1 MRPSPLSFGPRNSAR
16 RIIAR
21 VQAAVAAAGLEL
33 DSEQQ
38 VLVTHL
44 ATAASRALSRRPKAA
59 SVDSFYIYG
68 PPGRGK
74 SWLMGLVHDA
84 LLSEATRRLHF
95 HDFFRDLHASAHSAE
110 LAETAGDTAVE
121 VALDEL
127 LGDVRVLCFDE
138 LHVHDPGDA
147 MFFARTLQA
156 VFARGILL
164 IATSNYA
171 PDDLLPNDYFHHLF
185 EPTIELITSRMKVVM
200 LDGGIDYRTQVTE
213 ADRVAGY
220 AAGHIIV
227 PGTAQQLAQA
237 GLAVPHH
244 NEITDIKPT
253 THSFTAQ
260 RAAHGQAWFDFR
272 DLCDRPSA
280 ASDYLHLARHFDH
293 VVIDGIPAPDRA
305 TTSAW
310 KRLAN
315 LIDVLYDRDVRTDL
329 ICVDPPDPDAV
340 EGHPVDAARLGSRL
354 LALRQLIPGAADEE
368 SLDAPAPSEQESWIR

>member
-1 MRPSPLSFGPRNSAR
+1 MRPSSLSFGPRNSAR
-16 RIIAR
+16 KIIAR
-21 VQAAVAAAGLEL
+21 VQAAVATAGFEL
-33 DSEQQ
+33 DSQQ
-38 VLVTHL
+38 QMLVTDL
-44 ATAASRALSRRPKAA
+44 STAAARALSRRSRAA
-59 SVDSFYIYG
+59 SVENFYIYG

-74 SWLMGLVHDA
+74 SWLMGLVYDA
-84 LLSEATRRLHF
+84 LQSEDTRRLHF

-147 MFFARTLQA
+147 MFFARTLKA

-164 IATSNYA
+164 ISTSNYA

-185 EPTIELITSRMKVVM
+185 EPTIELIKSRMNVVM
-200 LDGGIDYRTQVTE
+200 LDGGTDYRTEVTE
-213 ADRVAGY
+213 AHRVSGY

-227 PGTAQQLAQA
+227 PGTAQQLVRA

-244 NEITDIKPT
+244 NEITDIQPT
-253 THSFTAQ
+253 THTFTAQ

-272 DLCDRPSA
+272 ELCDRPSA

-293 VVIDGIPAPDRA
+293 VIIDGIPAPDRA

-315 LIDVLYDRDVRTDL
+315 LIDVLYDRDIRTDL

-354 LALRQLIPGAADEE
+354 MALRQLIPGAPDEGPIDD
-368 SLDAPAPSEQESWIR
+368 LGTSEQESWLR

>member
-1 MRPSPLSFGPRNSAR
+1 MRPSPLPFGPRNSVR
-16 RIIAR
+16 KIIAR
-21 VQAAVAAAGLEL
+21 VQASVDAAGVELDPQQQSLVRDLSTAAA
-33 DSEQQ
+33 
-38 VLVTHL
+38 
-44 ATAASRALSRRPKAA
+44 RALSRRSKTA
-59 SVDSFYIYG
+59 SVENFYIYG

-74 SWLMGLVHDA
+74 SWLMGLVHEA
-84 LLSEATRRLHF
+84 LQSEATRRLHF
-95 HDFFRDLHASAHSAE
+95 HDFFRDLHASAHSSE
-110 LAETAGDTAVE
+110 LAESAGDTAVE

-147 MFFARTLQA
+147 MFFARALKA

-185 EPTIELITSRMKVVM
+185 EPTIELIKSRMKVVM
-200 LDGGIDYRTQVTE
+200 LDGGTDYRARITE
-213 ADRVAGY
+213 ADRLSGY

-227 PGTAQQLAQA
+227 PGTAEQLAQA

-244 NEITDIKPT
+244 NEITDLKPT

-280 ASDYLHLARHFDH
+280 ASDYLHLARNFHH
-293 VVIDGIPAPDRA
+293 VIIDGIPAPDRA

-354 LALRQLIPGAADEE
+354 MALRPLVPGTSDED
-368 SLDAPAPSEQESWIR
+368 SLHDPAPSQQASPRR

>member
-1 MRPSPLSFGPRNSAR
+1 MRIPPLTFGPRNSAR

-21 VQAAVAAAGLEL
+21 VHTAADEAGFELDADQHRLVTELSTAAA
-33 DSEQQ
+33 
-38 VLVTHL
+38 
-44 ATAASRALSRRPKAA
+44 RALSPRNRTR
-59 SVDSFYIYG
+59 SVENFYIYG

-74 SWLMGLVHDA
+74 SWLMGLVHGS
-84 LLSEATRRLHF
+84 LQTEATRRVHF

-110 LAETAGDTAVE
+110 LAETAGDSAVD

-147 MFFARTLQA
+147 MFFARTLKA
-156 VFARGILL
+156 VFARGIML

-171 PDDLLPNDYFHHLF
+171 PDELLPNDYFHHLF
-185 EPTIELITSRMKVVM
+185 QPTIELINSRMTVEL
-200 LDGGIDYRTQVTE
+200 LDAGTDYRTQVSE
-213 ADRVAGY
+213 AQRASGY
-220 AAGHIIV
+220 AAGHVIV
-227 PGTAQQLAQA
+227 PGAAHQLAQA

-244 NEITDIKPT
+244 QEITDIQPT
-253 THSFTAQ
+253 TQTFTAQ
-260 RAAHGQAWFDFR
+260 RAAHGQVWFDFR
-272 DLCDRPSA
+272 DLCDHPSA

-315 LIDVLYDRDVRTDL
+315 LIDVLYDRDIRTDL
-329 ICVDPPDPDAV
+329 ICMNAPDPDAV
-340 EGHPVDAARLGSRL
+340 EGHPVDAARLASRL
-354 LALRQLIPGAADEE
+354 TALRQLLPGTPDG
-368 SLDAPAPSEQESWIR
+368 PAIEDHNGSEQQSRMR